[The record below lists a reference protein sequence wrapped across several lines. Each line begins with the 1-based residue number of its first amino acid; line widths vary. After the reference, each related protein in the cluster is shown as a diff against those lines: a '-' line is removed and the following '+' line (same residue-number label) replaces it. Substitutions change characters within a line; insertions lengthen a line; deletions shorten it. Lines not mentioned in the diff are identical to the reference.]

1 MAHEEMTRENDAAA
15 DWGERTLPPVVRE
28 LAHDHGEAFPPEI
41 VDAACRTA
49 ARLGERLR
57 DAAAS
62 LPFDTEPGDYRR
74 VLESAAIGE
83 FDDVG

>member
-1 MAHEEMTRENDAAA
+1 MAHENMTRESDAAA
-15 DWGERTLPPVVRE
+15 DWGEKMIPPALRE
-28 LAHDHGEAFPPEI
+28 LAHDHGEAFPSEI

-62 LPFDTEPGDYRR
+62 LPFDTEPGDYCR
-74 VLESAAIGE
+74 VLESAAIEE